1 MRRKPEELSTSP
13 ETPPSTGSKGAN
25 ESQRYPNLGTKGV
38 SISSSDTADVVIRT
52 SRTEGWIVATAL
64 LLAGCISMGIYLVVL
79 HH

>member
-1 MRRKPEELSTSP
+1 
-13 ETPPSTGSKGAN
+13 
-25 ESQRYPNLGTKGV
+25 
-38 SISSSDTADVVIRT
+38 VVIRT

>member
-1 MRRKPEELSTSP
+1 VVCNSRLLLLPER
-13 ETPPSTGSKGAN
+13 
-25 ESQRYPNLGTKGV
+25 QRYPNLGTKGV
-38 SISSSDTADVVIRT
+38 SISSSERADVVIRT